1 MINRDVFLTF
11 LHGQRDK
18 KLQKITL
25 HDKYCSARQV
35 FLPQKNEGV
44 ENSFVPEIQRHF
56 FAFASGKGGVGKT
69 TLCVNLALWVSLQK
83 YKTLLVDGDLGMAD
97 AHTLL
102 GTNPQRNIASI
113 LTSENSLK
121 DAIIPVSSNLDFISG
136 GCGLSSLASLSPDRL
151 MRLRDSID
159 TLPKIYD
166 AVFIDCAAG
175 IGNSVLSWISGA
187 HSLMVVIT
195 PSATS
200 LLDAYGLIK
209 VCTEKGFRGNIL
221 VLTNMASNQAEAE
234 MSFTHLNSCSIKF
247 LGKEL
252 IYMGGVRRDMRI
264 EKALLQRHP
273 FILNKESSPA
283 LENLSKIGEKILTLM
298 TGGRK

>member
-1 MINRDVFLTF
+1 MS
-11 LHGQRDK
+11 
-18 KLQKITL
+18 KITL

-35 FLPQKNEGV
+35 FLSQGKRDAEQTCIPQ
-44 ENSFVPEIQRHF
+44 IRRHF

-69 TLCVNLALWVSLQK
+69 TLCVNLALWVSLHK

-102 GTNPQRNIASI
+102 GLNPERNIASI

-121 DAIIPVSSNLDFISG
+121 DAIIPVRPDLDFISG
-136 GCGLSSLASLSPDRL
+136 GSGLSSLATLSSDRL

-175 IGNSVLSWISGA
+175 IGNSVLSWISGS
-187 HSLMVVIT
+187 HSLVVVVT

-209 VCTEKGFRGNIL
+209 VSLEKGFRGGIHI
-221 VLTNMASNQAEAE
+221 LTNMASNQAEAE
-234 MSFTHLNSCSIKF
+234 MSFTHLNTCSIKF
-247 LGKEL
+247 LKKEL
-252 IYMGGVRRDMRI
+252 IYMGGVKKDMKI

-273 FILNKESSPA
+273 FILNRETSPA
-283 LENLSKIGEKILTLM
+283 LENLSKIGEKIVTLM
-298 TGGRK
+298 TGGK